1 MVWLIA
7 VGGVAVAAFAML
19 SEEAQAQTTGRC
31 SAAHVRWASSSNT
44 LYISGPSTCTLTS
57 LRNIITSKSPAL
69 AQDAANAAIWYLNA
83 NLKLESGAKL
93 VLHGTAI
100 GGDVDELRLRSNN
113 ASTAGSIVYIR
124 AQWGVIDMDTTKV
137 TSWNSAVNGPDTE
150 YTTYKRSYIHVRSYL
165 DSDGVT
171 ARESRMDIKNSDVGY
186 LGYYAAEAYGLVWKV
201 YGSQSGLFD
210 KVNVKGDIKN
220 SRIHHNYFGVY
231 TYGAYQMQWVGNVV
245 ENNVKYGLDPHDD
258 SDALTIDGNISRN
271 NGDHGII
278 CSQRC
283 DHLKIT
289 NNTVSGN
296 KGNGIMLHRSV
307 TDSDVSGNVVYNNT
321 DAGVALFESFNNT
334 VRNNNIYGNARG
346 VRFSVGSH
354 DNLIQ
359 DNTIS
364 NNSEIGIYAYQG
376 SDAAQEPGS
385 NGRPK
390 KNTIDGNTISG
401 SGKFMVKLRDSDD
414 FVFSNN
420 TFSGTAKMEFTA
432 GVGNTLEGNSLP
444 TNTTIT
450 TQSGTSPTG
459 VYTAGQTTV
468 ENSRAVIAKIASDAV
483 VEFSDPEGRIYD
495 AEEKTDAN
503 EVSSL
508 GSTLLLDSALIG
520 TQSVVTPLPFW
531 VSVSAGVVDITI
543 KSWVPDSLLSWSAA
557 NGAGSRTVTFRVGN
571 LNAGQRYA
579 IDRNGVPMT
588 NGVADADG
596 FLSFSAA
603 MPANAVE
610 LFELR

>member
-1 MVWLIA
+1 MVRLIA
-7 VGGVAVAAFAML
+7 LGGVAVAAFAMF
-19 SEEAQAQTTGRC
+19 SGVVNAQATGSC
-31 SAAHVRWASSSNT
+31 SAGHVRWASTSNT
-44 LYISGPSTCTLTS
+44 LYISGPSTCTLTN
-57 LRNIITSKSPAL
+57 LRDIITNKSPPL
-69 AQDAANAAIWYLNA
+69 VQDAGNGAIWYLNS
-83 NLKLESGAKL
+83 NLKLELGAKL

-113 ASTAGSIVYIR
+113 TSTAGSIVYIR
-124 AQWGVIDMDTTKV
+124 AQWGLIDIDSTKV
-137 TSWNSAVNGPDTE
+137 TSWNSALNEPDTE
-150 YTTYKRSYIHVRSYL
+150 YSTYKRSYIHVRSYL
-165 DSDGVT
+165 EADGVT

-186 LGYYAAEAYGLVWKV
+186 LGYYSAEAYGLVWKV

-210 KVNVKGDIKN
+210 KVNVLGDIKN

-231 TYGAYQMQWVGNVV
+231 TYGAYQMEWVDNIV

-258 SDALTIDGNISRN
+258 SDALTIDRNISRN

-278 CSQRC
+278 CSKRC
-283 DHLKIT
+283 DNLKIT
-289 NNTVSGN
+289 NNTVYGN
-296 KGNGIMLHRSV
+296 TGNGIMLHRSV
-307 TDSDVSGNVVYNNT
+307 TDSDVSGNVIYNNT
-321 DAGVALFESFNNT
+321 DAGIALFESFNNT

-364 NNSEIGIYAYQG
+364 NNTDIGIYAYQG

-390 KNTIDGNTISG
+390 KNTIDSNTISG
-401 SGKFMVKLRDSDD
+401 SGKLMVKLRDSDD

-420 TFSGTAKMEFTA
+420 TFSGTAKMEFNA
-432 GVGNTLEGNSLP
+432 GVGNTLERNTLP
-444 TNTTIT
+444 ASTIIT

-468 ENSRAVIAKIASDAV
+468 EADKVVIAKIAADAI
-483 VEFSDPEGRIYD
+483 VEFSDPDGRVYD
-495 AEEKTDAN
+495 AEENADATEITDA
-503 EVSSL
+503 

-520 TQSVVTPLPFW
+520 SQSVVTPLPFW
-531 VSVSAGVVDITI
+531 VTVGGGLVDITI

-557 NGAGSRTVTFRVGN
+557 NGSGSRTVSFRVGN
-571 LNAGQRYA
+571 LNAGQRYFISRDGA
-579 IDRNGVPMT
+579 AMT
-588 NGVADADG
+588 NLVADADG

-603 MPANAVE
+603 MPSNAVN
-610 LFELR
+610 LFEMR